1 MKLLHISAN
10 TLHTTIIERVDAFIM
25 FRDEKN
31 ITKLS
36 QILKLNRLLLLS
48 LLILGLS
55 LLLAACGE
63 GDLKSDQGA
72 IFPAPVTATS
82 TASANPTATPT
93 PVATQPAENPG
104 TPPATQPAENPAATP
119 TPAEPDYKPVIW
131 FSASTLKIGD
141 TLTIG
146 GNGYPPNTKLIVA
159 LGFGDGLPG
168 GSYATP
174 LTNNK
179 GSFTASV
186 KLDQAQGGNVFKPG
200 RVVVAVTTADQT
212 IAAGAP
218 ITLTAAAPTAT
229 PTKPASPTATPD
241 PQSGSGRRI
250 EVNLTQQ
257 KLMAYEGN
265 KVVFTTL
272 ISSGVAKYPTVTGNY
287 NIYLK
292 YVKQT
297 MIGGRGSDAYNL
309 PDVPYVMY
317 FYQDYGIHGTYWHHN
332 FGHPMSHG
340 CVNAPTDAAKFL
352 YNWAAIGTPVS
363 IHY

>member
-1 MKLLHISAN
+1 M
-10 TLHTTIIERVDAFIM
+10 IIERVDASNM
-25 FRDEKN
+25 SRSEKS
-31 ITKLS
+31 ISKLS
-36 QILKLNRLLLLS
+36 QILKLNRLLLLP
-48 LLILGLS
+48 LLVLGLS

-63 GDLKSDQGA
+63 GDIKSDQGA
-72 IFPAPVTATS
+72 IFPAPVTAT
-82 TASANPTATPT
+82 ANPTATLP
-93 PVATQPAENPG
+93 PATTKPAENTG
-104 TPPATQPAENPAATP
+104 TPPATPPATPSTENPVATP
-119 TPAEPDYKPVIW
+119 TPTAPDYKPVIW

-141 TLTIG
+141 TLTVG
-146 GNGYPPNTKLIVA
+146 GNGYPPNTKLNVA

-186 KLDQAQGGNVFKPG
+186 KLDQAQGGPVFKPG
-200 RVVVAVTTADQT
+200 RVVVAVSTPDQT

-218 ITLTAAAPTAT
+218 ITLTGAAPTAT
-229 PTKPASPTATPD
+229 PTKPASPTATPA
-241 PQSGSGRRI
+241 PQPGSGRRI

-292 YVKQT
+292 YVKHT

-352 YNWAAIGTPVS
+352 YNWAAIGTPVL

>member
-1 MKLLHISAN
+1 
-10 TLHTTIIERVDAFIM
+10 M
-25 FRDEKN
+25 FRDKKG

-36 QILKLNRLLLLS
+36 QSLKLNRLLLLP

-82 TASANPTATPT
+82 TASANPTATPA
-93 PVATQPAENPG
+93 PVTTKSAENTG

-119 TPAEPDYKPVIW
+119 ATQPAENPAATPTPTAPDYKPVIW

-141 TLTIG
+141 TLTVS
-146 GNGYPPNTKLIVA
+146 GNGYPPNTKLNVA
-159 LGFGDGLPG
+159 LGFGDGLPD

-200 RVVVAVTTADQT
+200 RVVVAVSTADQT

-218 ITLTAAAPTAT
+218 ITLTSAAPTAT
-229 PTKPASPTATPD
+229 PTKPASPTATPE
-241 PQSGSGRRI
+241 PQSGNGRRI

-272 ISSGVAKYPTVTGNY
+272 ISSGVAKYPTVIGNY

-352 YNWAAIGTPVS
+352 YSWAAIGTPVS